1 MKKTGNEES
10 ADDVNFLAK
19 RTGLQYPVCLSSE
32 LSELLKPN
40 EFLTGMGI
48 QFSDRLNSIL
58 SILKGALIPKN
69 SGPNE
74 TIPKNGIVIT
84 IPVVKGPYIREET
97 ISIKAELTDDN
108 GKAEILLSAILET
121 E

>member
-1 MKKTGNEES
+1 MKKTDGEES

-19 RTGLQYPVCLSSE
+19 RIGLQYQVRLSSE

-40 EFLTGMGI
+40 EFLTGLGI
-48 QFSDRLNSIL
+48 QYSDRLNSIFT
-58 SILKGALIPKN
+58 ILKGSLIPKN
-69 SGPNE
+69 SGSNE
-74 TIPKNGIVIT
+74 TMSKNGIIIP
-84 IPVVKGPYIREET
+84 IPVVKGPYIKEEM

-108 GKAEILLSAILET
+108 GKAEILLTAILET